1 MGLSNSRRWWRV
13 EEVST
18 VHLSSTE
25 NTDLKTSQD
34 EKDEKI
40 DEDVISPTSSS
51 MATYRTAGFVTSANT
66 NNNNNNNNAPS
77 NLNRDPIDYSSTKY
91 NQQQSY
97 KALTMPKSHY
107 QNVTT
112 TKDFLPGDSET
123 NYSVAASSLDPES
136 SSNVNESTKRINNP
150 NGKFSIQKM
159 FSKGLSWRTRK
170 KPPSMLTTPPS
181 QPVTSS
187 NTVYSNIS
195 APSSAGA
202 YVTKNVD
209 DFSQVPAPTTVR
221 SISVDSISNNTSPQR
236 IIVTESVNVATARA
250 NSVDSVTLD
259 FDRPV
264 TANRTYV
271 QPSWTTNA
279 SSSSTTTNVSS
290 SSTTTNASSSSTTTN
305 TTPVI
310 TESVNRLTPIPATRV
325 LPVQFTESNKLST
338 PRSPAPPPPPSL
350 SSIVSPPLPPN
361 NVSSTIK
368 IIEANNATTSLTKTT
383 SNPPRI
389 PPPVAPKPDAS
400 RLTPI
405 RASYLNNNNNTTT
418 TNNNNN
424 NNNNNNFS
432 SSTVNQTPPPPP
444 SLQSSTTTASVT
456 ITTIP
461 SLISSSSS
469 ISGPTIEQRR
479 LALTDKFTASQF
491 KPIHENNTAGYPNGP
506 PMSTARPIPSSN
518 ILALQEKFQVRS
530 SPVSASNSSPV
541 PVVSTNSNVI
551 SSNVINSSS
560 PSTNSSSTPTTTT
573 IQTNKQIT
581 IQDIDTNK
589 YEEIPAK
596 EPDLTRQP
604 EKSALKKSHGVKRR
618 VIPVFRENQR
628 PSPRPSPKMTP
639 AVIVTK
645 SSSSPSA
652 AAAAVAGN
660 DEHNSDYEHDDDG
673 DSSSDDDGSGGGN
686 DDGRKKRFVN
696 VKRND
701 SLARFLKDRPM
712 PNELYEK
719 HILVKPLDERKN
731 ERETIETKL
740 ERKLS
745 LRPTP
750 EELEAR
756 NILRAKTQAELA
768 AEKEATKRYL
778 IRKLSFRPSIQELR
792 DRKIIRFCDYIEVS
806 ECDDVDR
813 HADKPWTRLTPRDKQ
828 MIRKELNEYKSSEME
843 IHPDSARYTR
853 FHPP

>member
-1 MGLSNSRRWWRV
+1 
-13 EEVST
+13 
-18 VHLSSTE
+18 
-25 NTDLKTSQD
+25 
-34 EKDEKI
+34 
-40 DEDVISPTSSS
+40 
-51 MATYRTAGFVTSANT
+51 
-66 NNNNNNNNAPS
+66 
-77 NLNRDPIDYSSTKY
+77 
-91 NQQQSY
+91 
-97 KALTMPKSHY
+97 
-107 QNVTT
+107 
-112 TKDFLPGDSET
+112 
-123 NYSVAASSLDPES
+123 
-136 SSNVNESTKRINNP
+136 
-150 NGKFSIQKM
+150 
-159 FSKGLSWRTRK
+159 
-170 KPPSMLTTPPS
+170 
-181 QPVTSS
+181 
-187 NTVYSNIS
+187 
-195 APSSAGA
+195 
-202 YVTKNVD
+202 
-209 DFSQVPAPTTVR
+209 
-221 SISVDSISNNTSPQR
+221 
-236 IIVTESVNVATARA
+236 
-250 NSVDSVTLD
+250 
-259 FDRPV
+259 
-264 TANRTYV
+264 
-271 QPSWTTNA
+271 
-279 SSSSTTTNVSS
+279 
-290 SSTTTNASSSSTTTN
+290 
-305 TTPVI
+305 
-310 TESVNRLTPIPATRV
+310 
-325 LPVQFTESNKLST
+325 
-338 PRSPAPPPPPSL
+338 
-350 SSIVSPPLPPN
+350 
-361 NVSSTIK
+361 
-368 IIEANNATTSLTKTT
+368 
-383 SNPPRI
+383 
-389 PPPVAPKPDAS
+389 
-400 RLTPI
+400 
-405 RASYLNNNNNTTT
+405 
-418 TNNNNN
+418 
-424 NNNNNNFS
+424 NNNFS

-853 FHPP
+853 FHPPYYEPIDSQESSSFTLIRPLLDCLFTLNPNPLQFIDNKEDQSVFIYLVLTKKKYFSLLPCVYSPFFYLILSIPVIQQLSNDREQVMLTEKACVLVSTVCSWLRPSSEFNENSLNNNDLHTLIDTLKTCMVQSPARQYAPLTIGAYRSLFRSFDHFGRYTFLRQQIAKTSCNEDSYRTFLCSLLKDEFLYDYRSLSSEIYKGPSLFQLLDRLCNLPNGVESDLLEIYDCLCSTLNFIRFIGLIDKRGVNRTLLWTERLNRLNETFLKPLRKSIDLARAHYKLEIRNRKEDNKPEPMDTEILVDNKLLSMPSKQEQMETLHSAVTKFDILDCILSALTETFGGDL